1 MADYRAMRD
10 AAHESHEARQ
20 RRFGGG
26 VDAEEAQEKKEDVAA
41 DKKMIASAVHK
52 HEKHDHKGEALTKL
66 RRGGHTVEGRANGGR
81 RLDRKGKKHGTQ
93 VNIILGGGQQGDPQ
107 REQMAHQ
114 AGMQQGAML
123 GAKMAAAKLAGA
135 GAGPGGP
142 PPGMAPPGAGMPPPG
157 AGPPPGA
164 PPMIPGRKSG
174 GRAPGES
181 MKFGAG
187 SGEGRL
193 EKSAMAAKA

>member
-66 RRGGHTVEGRANGGR
+66 RRGGQTVEGRANGGR
-81 RLDRKGKKHGTQ
+81 RLDRKGKHKGVQ
-93 VNIILGGGQQGDPQ
+93 VNIIMGSGQQGDPQ

-114 AGMQQGAML
+114 AGMQQGAIL
-123 GAKMAAAKLAGA
+123 GAKMAAAKGLAPA
-135 GAGPGGP
+135 GGP
-142 PPGMAPPGAGMPPPG
+142 PAGPPGAMPP
-157 AGPPPGA
+157 GPPPSVTGP